1 MAALCSLLACA
12 SLPLCFG
19 CTQALTLTLTVTL
32 TLTLTLTRRQ
42 PRPEY
47 QDEFLEQEAAARQQ
61 RHAEG
66 GEDEEEEGGVGS
78 LERQMDELLY
88 AKDPSRV
95 RLEASRAAPRP
106 ECVPRVLGEEEAATP

>member
-1 MAALCSLLACA
+1 MQPA
-12 SLPLCFG
+12 PLCKPAPLFRAHTG
-19 CTQALTLTLTVTL
+19 QPYSNPNPNPNPNPNH
-32 TLTLTLTRRQ
+32 RRQ

-61 RHAEG
+61 RHADG
-66 GEDEEEEGGVGS
+66 GGDDDEEGGMRS
-78 LERQMDELLY
+78 IERQMDDMLY

>member
-1 MAALCSLLACA
+1 MQPA
-12 SLPLCFG
+12 PLCKPAPLFRAHTG
-19 CTQALTLTLTVTL
+19 QSRHSNPNPNPNH
-32 TLTLTLTRRQ
+32 RRQ

-61 RHAEG
+61 RHADG
-66 GEDEEEEGGVGS
+66 GGDDDEEGGMRS
-78 LERQMDELLY
+78 IERQMDDMLY

>member
-1 MAALCSLLACA
+1 MQPARLCKPAPLLRAHTGPDPDA
-12 SLPLCFG
+12 DPNPNPNPNPDP
-19 CTQALTLTLTVTL
+19 
-32 TLTLTLTRRQ
+32 RRQ

-106 ECVPRVLGEEEAATP
+106 ECVPRVLGEEEVATP